1 MARIVSGLVYIGIK
15 GNVVALDR
23 RTGIE
28 VWRTGLKGSVARS
41 SSFVCVF
48 RDADLLFATCSG
60 EVYCLDPK
68 EGTLP
73 WHNPLKGLGLGLT
86 SVAGEHGSAV
96 SSLPSI
102 VAAEVQRQQ
111 AAHAASAAAS

>member
-1 MARIVSGLVYIGIK
+1 MARIASGLVYVGIK
-15 GNVVALDR
+15 GNVIALDR

-28 VWRTGLKGSVARS
+28 VWRTGLKGSVGRS

-48 RDADLLFATCSG
+48 RDGDLLFATCSG
-60 EVYCLDPK
+60 EIYCLDPK
-68 EGTLP
+68 EGTLL

-86 SVAGEHGSAV
+86 SVAGEHGSST

-111 AAHAASAAAS
+111 AAQAAAAS